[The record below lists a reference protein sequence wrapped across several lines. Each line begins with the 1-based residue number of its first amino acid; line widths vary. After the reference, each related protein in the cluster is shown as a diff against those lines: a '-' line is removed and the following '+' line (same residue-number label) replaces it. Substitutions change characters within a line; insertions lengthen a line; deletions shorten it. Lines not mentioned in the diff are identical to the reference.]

1 MDNTQKTNREKERV
15 QKNNISRETE
25 GERERWNKNER
36 TEQWKR
42 EKKIQEREEKRL
54 KRFKGNERNNIKAIF
69 IKINIVSLDVSY
81 NSYCCNYLQVL
92 PVIFFILKLNK

>member
-42 EKKIQEREEKRL
+42 EKVGVVL
-54 KRFKGNERNNIKAIF
+54 KDHSNEAFLAQGSTFVILAIKVVLQPWGRNSFEAK
-69 IKINIVSLDVSY
+69 K
-81 NSYCCNYLQVL
+81 
-92 PVIFFILKLNK
+92 

>member
-42 EKKIQEREEKRL
+42 EKKIQERERGK
-54 KRFKGNERNNIKAIF
+54 KIKTI
-69 IKINIVSLDVSY
+69 
-81 NSYCCNYLQVL
+81 
-92 PVIFFILKLNK
+92 

>member
-42 EKKIQEREEKRL
+42 EKKIQEREEKIL
-54 KRFKGNERNNIKAIF
+54 KRFNDDHLNQKGLKEVTKIIF
-69 IKINIVSLDVSY
+69 A
-81 NSYCCNYLQVL
+81 
-92 PVIFFILKLNK
+92 